1 MVAKN
6 PPESSVPQSSR
17 NKKILV
23 VVILAIFT
31 LWYWF
36 DLNQYV
42 SLEQIKALQQTSG
55 DYIAQHL
62 LLAMLIYFLSYIII
76 TGFSL
81 PGAALLTL
89 LGGGLFGFGYGLL
102 LVSFASTI
110 GATLAFL
117 VSRYLLQDW
126 VKNKF
131 ASRLA
136 VIDKGVSKDGS
147 FYLFSLRLIPVFPFF
162 LINILMGLTALKTR
176 VFYLVSQIG
185 MLPGTVIYVWAG
197 TQLSTIDRKSVV

>member
-6 PPESSVPQSSR
+6 LPESSALPSPR

-42 SLEQIKALQQTSG
+42 SLEQIKILQQTSG
-55 DYIAQHL
+55 DYITQHL
-62 LLAMLIYFLSYIII
+62 FLAMLIYFLSYIII

-89 LGGGLFGFGYGLL
+89 
-102 LVSFASTI
+102 
-110 GATLAFL
+110 
-117 VSRYLLQDW
+117 
-126 VKNKF
+126 
-131 ASRLA
+131 
-136 VIDKGVSKDGS
+136 
-147 FYLFSLRLIPVFPFF
+147 
-162 LINILMGLTALKTR
+162 
-176 VFYLVSQIG
+176 QIG
-185 MLPGTVIYVWAG
+185 RAHV
-197 TQLSTIDRKSVV
+197 